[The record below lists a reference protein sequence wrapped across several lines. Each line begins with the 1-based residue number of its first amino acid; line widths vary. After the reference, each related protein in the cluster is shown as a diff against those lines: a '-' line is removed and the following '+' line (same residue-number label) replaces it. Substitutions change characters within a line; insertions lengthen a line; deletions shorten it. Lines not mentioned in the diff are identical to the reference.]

1 MAGGKQTPRQRMMGI
16 LYLVLLGLIA
26 LDVPDSLLDA
36 FKNISDSLSAST
48 KNVQT
53 GVDQTF
59 KTFEQTKLKEE
70 PKRAQP
76 IYDKA
81 KTAAR
86 LADDL
91 NAYIET
97 IRKKFIDETGDID
110 PATNDYKGREDLDAS
125 VRIMEQNKLGY
136 DLQKKIEETKEG
148 LLSLLTDQEKEG
160 VNLSLNTDAPPHRDG
175 FPNKDWV
182 QANFGEGIPVAAAM
196 TGLTKVEADNKNAE
210 NEVVKKILGEVD
222 QAVVTLDQFS
232 AVAVAPT
239 NYVFAGQPFTAQVFL
254 TASDSK
260 SNPEIT
266 VNGNKIPVQNGRGT
280 YTVGTSG
287 SGMVTWE
294 GEIHVLQ
301 NNGRDTTY
309 STGKQTYQVAVPSAV
324 VSPEKMN
331 VLYIGIDNPLAVSAP
346 GIPLDKLHL
355 SMSGGSIT
363 QDKPGHFIADVSN
376 LGDAIATVTG
386 EVSPGKTMSLG
397 SSKFRIRRI
406 PPPEAEFAGSTG
418 GSVSAVNL
426 RGENYIFAKLE
437 NFEFDVKF
445 QITHFTLYVY
455 RPRQDVFPITGSNY
469 QLTSAMHS
477 ALNQVVP
484 GCTVVFSNILATG
497 PKNTQYSLKPIVL
510 TAN

>member
-53 GVDQTF
+53 GVEKTF
-59 KTFEQTKLKEE
+59 STFEQTKLKTDHE
-70 PKRAQP
+70 RALL
-76 IYDKA
+76 IYNKA
-81 KTAAR
+81 KKAAMFT
-86 LADDL
+86 DDL
-91 NAYIET
+91 TAYVEN

-110 PATNDYKGREDLDAS
+110 PATNDYKGREDMDAS
-125 VRIMEQNKLGY
+125 VRIMVQNKLGY
-136 DLQKKIEETKEG
+136 DLKKKIEDTKEKLLA
-148 LLSLLTDQEKEG
+148 LLSDKEKEG
-160 VNLSLNTDAPPHRDG
+160 VNLSLNTDNPPHRDG
-175 FPNKDWV
+175 FPNKDWA

-196 TGLTKVEADNKNAE
+196 TGLTKIIADNKNAE
-210 NEVVKKILGEVD
+210 NEVVKKILGEED
-222 QAVVTLDQFS
+222 QAVVNLDHFA

-239 NYVFAGQPFTAQVFL
+239 SYVIAGQPYSAKIFL

-260 SNPEIT
+260 SNPDIT
-266 VNGNKIPVQNGRGT
+266 VNGNRLPAQDGEAT
-280 YTVGTSG
+280 YTAGTSG
-287 SGMVTWE
+287 SGEITWE
-294 GEIHVLQ
+294 GKIKVKQ

-309 STGKQTYQVAVPSAV
+309 STGPIKYTVALPSAV

-346 GIPLDKLHL
+346 GIALNKLHL
-355 SMSGGSIT
+355 SMSGGSVT
-363 QDKPGHFIADVSN
+363 QDKPGHFIADVTA
-376 LGDAIATVTG
+376 LGTATASVSG

-397 SSKFRIRRI
+397 SSIFRVKRI
-406 PPPEAEFAGSTG
+406 PPPEAEFAGSGG

-445 QITHFTLYVY
+445 QITHFTMSVY
-455 RPRQDVFPITGSNY
+455 KPRQDVFPITGNNY
-469 QLTSAMHS
+469 QLTGAMHT